1 MRDIADD
8 LKTHGAQL
16 VALTP
21 ILPEHN
27 RTLVEKHRLN
37 FPMMSDPGNAYAA
50 KLGIRFEVPPK
61 VVEIYKGFGLDLPGA
76 NGDDSWSLPIPCR
89 IVVDKTG
96 IVRVAD
102 IDIDYTHRPEPSKTL
117 ADVKALG

>member
-1 MRDIADD
+1 MRDIVDD
-8 LKTHGAQL
+8 LKAHGTQL

-21 ILPEHN
+21 IKPEHSAG
-27 RTLVEKHRLN
+27 LVEKHRLN
-37 FPMMSDPGNAYAA
+37 FPLLSDPGNDYAA
-50 KLGIRFEVPPK
+50 KLGIGFEVPPQ

-76 NGDDSWSLPIPCR
+76 NGDDSWTLPIPCR

-102 IDIDYTHRPEPSKTL
+102 IDVDYTRRPEPQKTL
-117 ADVKALG
+117 EDVKALG

>member
-1 MRDIADD
+1 MRDIVDD
-8 LKTHGAQL
+8 LKAHGAQL

-21 ILPEHN
+21 IKPEHSAG
-27 RTLVEKHRLN
+27 LVEKHRLN
-37 FPMMSDPGNAYAA
+37 FPLLSDPGNDYAA
-50 KLGIRFEVPPK
+50 KLGIGFEVPPQ

-76 NGDDSWSLPIPCR
+76 NGDDSWTLPIPCR

-102 IDIDYTHRPEPSKTL
+102 IDVDYTRRPEPQKTL
-117 ADVKALG
+117 EDVKALG

>member
-1 MRDIADD
+1 MRDIVDD
-8 LKTHGAQL
+8 LKAHGAQL

-21 ILPEHN
+21 IKPEHSAG
-27 RTLVEKHRLN
+27 LVEKHRLN
-37 FPMMSDPGNAYAA
+37 FPLLSDPGNDYAA
-50 KLGIRFEVPPK
+50 KLGIRFEVPPQ

-76 NGDDSWSLPIPCR
+76 NGDDSWTLPIPCR

-102 IDIDYTHRPEPSKTL
+102 IDVDYTRRPEPQKTL
-117 ADVKALG
+117 EDVKALG